1 MEDEMKKC
9 PYCAELIKNEAIKCR
24 YCGSMLT
31 NRSINFD
38 FLATPGHWHRVD
50 EGKKVTGVCT
60 GISRELDSPVLILPL
75 RLFFILTT
83 IFYGFGVILYIILW
97 IMMPAPQVG
106 NGAQP
111 TPSAVPPD
119 DYAVNYTQ
127 DEPAPPE
134 AENKDAIEIDDER
147 ESGDQE
153 NKSEPP
159 EPEGK
164 A

>member
-38 FLATPGHWHRVD
+38 FLATPGHWHRID
-50 EGKKVTGVCT
+50 EGKKVAGVCT
-60 GISRELDSPVLILPL
+60 GIARELDSPVLILPL

-83 IFYGFGVILYIILW
+83 IFYAFGAILYIILW
-97 IMMPAPQVG
+97 IMMPPPKFEGDAQTAPS
-106 NGAQP
+106 
-111 TPSAVPPD
+111 TPPPVN
-119 DYAVNYTQ
+119 YAVNYTQ
-127 DEPAPPE
+127 DEPAPPV
-134 AENKDAIEIDDER
+134 AEDKDAIEIDDAG

-153 NKSEPP
+153 DKTEPT
-159 EPEGK
+159 EPEAK
-164 A
+164 S